1 MFLKE
6 IVSRKKEEIRAKKTK
21 KYLFEIKSKA
31 LRTRN
36 SPVETGLL
44 PPPALSFQETLSRT
58 DFFPTQT
65 RLHLIAEIKKA
76 SPSKGVI
83 REDFNPVEIGQVY
96 EASGASALSVLTE
109 EHFFMGSL
117 AILEEVR
124 KKVSL
129 PLLRKDFII
138 DEIQLM
144 ESKAFGADAVLFI
157 AAILEPN
164 QMIEYYLQAREIGL
178 DVLTEVHSE
187 KELEKVIEWAP
198 VIGINNRNLS
208 TFEVDIQTTRRLR
221 KYIPSGKVVV
231 SESGFGRKDD
241 LLPLVEEGINA
252 VLIGEAFMKERDIQA
267 SVQKLFPANREK
279 HD

>member
-6 IVSRKKEEIRAKKTK
+6 IVSRKKEEVSAKKTK
-21 KYLFEIKSKA
+21 KYLTEMKSKA
-31 LRTRN
+31 FRAYDRPAEAGLN
-36 SPVETGLL
+36 LSPMV
-44 PPPALSFQETLSRT
+44 SFQETLFRT

-83 REDFNPVEIGQVY
+83 REDFNPVEIGQIY
-96 EASGASALSVLTE
+96 ESSGASALSVLTE

-117 AILEEVR
+117 EILEEVR

-164 QMIEYYLQAREIGL
+164 QMVEYYLQAREIGL

-198 VIGINNRNLS
+198 VIGINNRDLS

-221 KYIPSGKVVV
+221 KYIPPGKVVV

-241 LLPLVEEGINA
+241 LLPLIEAGINA
-252 VLIGEAFMKERDIQA
+252 VLIGEAFMKEKDIQA
-267 SVQKLFPANREK
+267 SLQKLFPK
-279 HD
+279 HQENK

>member
-6 IVSRKKEEIRAKKTK
+6 IVDRKKDEVRAKKNK
-21 KYLFEIKSKA
+21 KYLSEMISKTSQMKNRSAGA
-31 LRTRN
+31 LKL
-36 SPVETGLL
+36 SP
-44 PPPALSFQETLSRT
+44 ASSFQETLSRT

-83 REDFNPVEIGQVY
+83 REDFNPVEIGQIY
-96 EASGASALSVLTE
+96 EASGASAISVLTE
-109 EHFFMGSL
+109 ECFFMGSL
-117 AILEEVR
+117 SILEEVR

-144 ESKAFGADAVLFI
+144 ESRAYGADAVLFI
-157 AAILEPN
+157 AAILDPN
-164 QMIEYYLQAREIGL
+164 QMIEYFHQAQEIGL

-198 VIGINNRNLS
+198 IIGINNRDLG
-208 TFEVDIQTTRRLR
+208 TFEVDLKTTRRLR
-221 KYIPSGKVVV
+221 RYIPSNRVIV
-231 SESGFGRKDD
+231 SESGFSRKED
-241 LLPLVEEGINA
+241 LSPLIEEGINA
-252 VLIGEAFMKERDIQA
+252 VLIGEAFMKEKDIQA
-267 SVQKLFPANREK
+267 SVQKLFSKLSTTEGK
-279 HD
+279 